1 VDGLLAAIPAVAH
14 ESGVRGA
21 AASAGSLLLV
31 AAIAA
36 SSATTAPTATAAAK
50 SATSTEAAA
59 TSAATESWGA
69 TTSGSTGTARSIET
83 TGSAGICGIL
93 DSRATGIV
101 AESAGEATEAGT
113 HVAARVAADLL
124 ESSAECSVQDEGFV
138 GAFTF
143 DASGEVG

>member
-1 VDGLLAAIPAVAH
+1 LLAAIPAVAH
-14 ESGVRGA
+14 ESGVGW
-21 AASAGSLLLV
+21 AASARALLLV
-31 AAIAA
+31 ATVA
-36 SSATTAPTATAAAK
+36 SSASATASTATSAAK

-59 TSAATESWGA
+59 TSAATESWSA
-69 TTSGSTGTARSIET
+69 TASGSTGAARAIET